1 VFQNFPPYYS
11 VEGSEQKKAAV
22 VAQTELQDLLQDLLD
37 AVATGFPADDLN
49 LKWADDGESFPCLF
63 VVGGP
68 CQTPYS
74 VSPFGFMLLEE
85 IEGAAGSTEQRV
97 EKFMNLHLEGPLMS
111 ALTNRLGRQ
120 QGLVVGTT
128 TIRVLMCTASLGD
141 LSTLIMNCQ
150 RVKISGC
157 LTIVGE
163 ARAEGW
169 AALGKALSRQNL
181 QVANVTSSKSQ
192 MAFAR
197 EEDLR
202 ALWDTL
208 SVSWNLKSGERAM
221 AQFHKRDGEEAWEAM
236 KHCLRMADGDLV
248 AEQDAERREEEEEE
262 NEDTEGGE

>member
-1 VFQNFPPYYS
+1 
-11 VEGSEQKKAAV
+11 
-22 VAQTELQDLLQDLLD
+22 
-37 AVATGFPADDLN
+37 
-49 LKWADDGESFPCLF
+49 
-63 VVGGP
+63 
-68 CQTPYS
+68 
-74 VSPFGFMLLEE
+74 
-85 IEGAAGSTEQRV
+85 
-97 EKFMNLHLEGPLMS
+97 MS

-120 QGLVVGTT
+120 QMVGTT

-192 MAFAR
+192 MAFVR

-202 ALWDTL
+202 AIWDTL
-208 SVSWNLKSGERAM
+208 SGSWTLISGEEEAM

-236 KHCLRMADGDLV
+236 KHCLRMADDDLV
-248 AEQDAERREEEEEE
+248 AEQDAEGEDEEE